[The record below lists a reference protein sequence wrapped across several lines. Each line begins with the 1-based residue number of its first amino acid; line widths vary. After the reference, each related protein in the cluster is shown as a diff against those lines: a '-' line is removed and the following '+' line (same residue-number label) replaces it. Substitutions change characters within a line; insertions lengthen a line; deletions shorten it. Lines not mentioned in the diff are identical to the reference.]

1 MPKLQVF
8 ASKVRRCVV
17 DVAGRVLAST
27 TTCPAASS
35 VADAGARIIA
45 GMMAP
50 VLLRLYKMAKQ
61 TWSRANADAFRPFY
75 PDDATPSGPADVYST
90 SSQACKVETVA
101 LASQATANAMSSRS
115 CPPDSRA
122 CTDRHESMPLAPGQD
137 DVPMRT
143 AGSPFV
149 VAMPKDLGRVVMRTI
164 VRAQSPQIEYV
175 DHEPA
180 ALLLAVSKGDDQRVS
195 PRSCPPDSR
204 ACTYR
209 HESMLLAP
217 VQDDIP
223 MRTAGSPFV
232 VTVPKDLG
240 PVVTRTIVRV
250 RSPVID
256 HVDHE
261 PAALLLA
268 ENKGVD
274 TVTGPLPA
282 AATTTTCAEQ
292 EDAPVQDDVPMRTS
306 GSPIVVTVPKDLG
319 RVVTRT
325 IVRVQSPQI
334 QYVDHEPAAL
344 LLAVTTGVDP
354 ATGPLPAA
362 TTTTTTTSAEREEKR
377 PGESI
382 HSSTRG
388 AWAPD
393 CGTEFDDI
401 VAELTILIP
410 PGTSWYDATV
420 EEEQGRGQ
428 DRGAPRRPPVQGD
441 RRRRPRHKRRQEDRP
456 AGNTGKGRNVWTRG
470 PKPPVRAAP
479 LGRA

>member
-45 GMMAP
+45 GMRAP

-75 PDDATPSGPADVYST
+75 PDDATPSGPADVHST
-90 SSQACKVETVA
+90 PSQACKVETVA
-101 LASQATANAMSSRS
+101 LASQATANAMSPRS
-115 CPPDSRA
+115 CPPDNRA
-122 CTDRHESMPLAPGQD
+122 STDRHESMPLAPGQD

-149 VAMPKDLGRVVMRTI
+149 VAVPKDLGRVVMRTI
-164 VRAQSPQIEYV
+164 VRG
-175 DHEPA
+175 
-180 ALLLAVSKGDDQRVS
+180 L
-195 PRSCPPDSR
+195 
-204 ACTYR
+204 
-209 HESMLLAP
+209 
-217 VQDDIP
+217 
-223 MRTAGSPFV
+223 
-232 VTVPKDLG
+232 
-240 PVVTRTIVRV
+240 
-250 RSPVID
+250 SPVID

-268 ENKGVD
+268 VNKGVD
-274 TVTGPLPA
+274 TVTGLVPA

-292 EDAPVQDDVPMRTS
+292 EEAPVQDDIPMRTS
-306 GSPIVVTVPKDLG
+306 GSPFVVTVPKDLG

-344 LLAVTTGVDP
+344 LLAVNTGVDP
-354 ATGPLPAA
+354 VTGPLPAA
-362 TTTTTTTSAEREEKR
+362 TTTTTTSSEREEKR

-401 VAELTILIP
+401 VAELAILIP

-420 EEEQGRGQ
+420 EEHGRGQ
-428 DRGAPRRPPVQGD
+428 DTGAPRRPPVQGD

-456 AGNTGKGRNVWTRG
+456 AGNTVKGRNVWTRG